1 MHCSK
6 CGKPLRGSDQRFCP
20 ECGTPVPLPSHPLAL
35 PISSS
40 VLADPKVLVL
50 IAGVV
55 LTVIAFSTL
64 HGFSADLALALI
76 VIAGFTIFWRGI
88 KLKLK
93 LAGLA
98 VGLLLVLA
106 SNGIEGWQE
115 DKAQHKQ
122 EDQIKQQAAAEKE
135 QKRLQ
140 EAAFTSLSPKEHL
153 DKARALL
160 KLGSPQTSIDE
171 GMKHL
176 RAVSSSAPEFLD
188 AKRLRQQY
196 EAAQKKHDDEQAR
209 VQAAEARKHAVEE
222 AALNRT
228 LRDSMAQTLENKL
241 LDEGYNVDVK
251 AIGNDHT
258 TLHIKWILVS
268 KVLAHQ
274 LSQEGSFFSNARAV
288 GFKRVEIT
296 DGYDETWYWKL

>member
-1 MHCSK
+1 M
-6 CGKPLRGSDQRFCP
+6 
-20 ECGTPVPLPSHPLAL
+20 
-35 PISSS
+35 SSS

-50 IAGVV
+50 IAGGV
-55 LTVIAFSTL
+55 LTVIAFGTL
-64 HGFSADLALALI
+64 HEFSAVLALALI
-76 VIAGFTIFWRGI
+76 VIAGFGIFRRGI
-88 KLKLK
+88 KLEIK
-93 LAGLA
+93 LAAL
-98 VGLLLVLA
+98 VLGLLLVLV

-140 EAAFTSLSPKEHL
+140 ETAFTSLSPKEHL
-153 DKARALL
+153 DKARVLL
-160 KLGSPQTSIDE
+160 KVGSPQTSIDE

-188 AKRLRQQY
+188 AKHLRQEY
-196 EAAQKKHDDEQAR
+196 EAARKKHDDEQAR
-209 VQAAEARKHAVEE
+209 VQTAEARKHAVEE
-222 AALNRT
+222 AALNRA